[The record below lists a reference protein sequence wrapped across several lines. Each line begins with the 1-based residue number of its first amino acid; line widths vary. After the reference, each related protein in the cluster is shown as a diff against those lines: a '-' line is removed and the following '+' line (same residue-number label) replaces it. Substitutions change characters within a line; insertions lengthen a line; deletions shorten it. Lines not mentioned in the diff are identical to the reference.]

1 MAKGPRVTA
10 KQLASMGI
18 KEKGKAGVP
27 VPIEDTAGLA
37 EQVRVLKEEMK
48 ALKREVRAL
57 WEAKG
62 GLQVEINKLKL
73 KRVAK

>member
-1 MAKGPRVTA
+1 M
-10 KQLASMGI
+10 
-18 KEKGKAGVP
+18 
-27 VPIEDTAGLA
+27 A

-48 ALKREVRAL
+48 ALKREVKAL